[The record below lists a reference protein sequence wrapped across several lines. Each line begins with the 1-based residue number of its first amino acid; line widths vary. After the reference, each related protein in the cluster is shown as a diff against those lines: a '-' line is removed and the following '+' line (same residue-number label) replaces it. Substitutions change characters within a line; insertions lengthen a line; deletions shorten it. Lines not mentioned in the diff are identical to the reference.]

1 MAIIR
6 IRNLNVTYNG
16 RVKALEN
23 VNLDV
28 EEKDVVSIIG
38 PSGCGKTTLANIVLG
53 LIIPGMSV
61 SGSVEISGLD
71 ILGNHKHLER
81 VYKEIGVGYV
91 TQVDT
96 LLPWRTLIDNVT
108 LPCKIRGIPMDECT
122 SRARGL
128 LEMVGL
134 RGFENMYPH
143 QLSGGM
149 RQRAQL
155 IRALVTDPK
164 ILVMDEPFGALD
176 ALTRVDLQ
184 EHLTRIIATTRK
196 TVMFIT
202 HDLDEAITISTKV
215 VVMSRRPGRI
225 KAVKEIPFNYPRD
238 PFELRSSPEFEEVR
252 LELWNL
258 LSEEVT
264 EK

>member
-6 IRNLNVTYNG
+6 IRNLTAVYNQ

-23 VNLDV
+23 VSLDV
-28 EEKDVVSIIG
+28 EEEDVISIIG

-53 LIIPGMSV
+53 LITPGMEV
-61 SGSVEISGLD
+61 SGSVEIAGLS
-71 ILGNHKHLER
+71 ILENHKHLDR

-96 LLPWRTLIDNVT
+96 LLPWRTLVDNVT
-108 LPCKIRGIPMDECT
+108 LPCKIRGIPPGECIP
-122 SRARGL
+122 RAYKL
-128 LEMVGL
+128 LEIVGL
-134 RGFENMYPH
+134 RGFESMYPH

-155 IRALVTDPK
+155 TRALVTDPK

-184 EHLTRIIATTRK
+184 EQLTRIIAATRK
-196 TVMFIT
+196 TVLFIT

-215 VVMSRRPGRI
+215 VVMSKRPGRI
-225 KAVKEIPFNYPRD
+225 KVVKKIPFNYPRD
-238 PFELRSSPEFEEVR
+238 PFNLRSSPEFEEIR
-252 LELWNL
+252 LKLWNML
-258 LSEEVT
+258 LEEVVRN
-264 EK
+264 